1 MAATYNDGIQPNGL
15 ICPSL
20 TVTGASAN
28 TSTTRWPGGEGTV
41 AVFGTSGTSGL
52 NTGTIAIQA
61 TPDDTA
67 CPYTTIT
74 TVLGGVTTTGTTF
87 VDFRLPKGWYLRANM
102 SGGTTNNNVTVQFW
116 ANRALDERTV

>member
-1 MAATYNDGIQPNGL
+1 MAANNWDNIPSTIL
-15 ICPSL
+15 VSL

-28 TSTTRWPGGEGTV
+28 TQTTKWPGGEGTV
-41 AVFGTSGTSGL
+41 AVFGTSGTSGFAA
-52 NTGTIAIQA
+52 GTIAIQA
-61 TPDDTA
+61 TPSDTA

-74 TVLGGVTTTGTTF
+74 SSLGQVTTTATTY

-116 ANRALDERTV
+116 PNRATDERTP